1 MTVSSQTNNETF
13 HGNSLTTIWDLP
25 FRFFDNADID
35 VYLIDPVTGAAT
47 PMVLGTDYTL
57 SGAGLPEQ
65 FGTAP
70 GKITTTLPV
79 VTGKDLYVERVMEAE
94 QHTDIVNQGRFFP
107 EVHEDVFDRLT
118 MLIQQNKNAIN
129 NSLQTNIA
137 RTAWD
142 FKGRPG
148 INVADPTNLQ
158 DAATRNY
165 VEQYIGSIIATGTG
179 PSNFAANVLYTD
191 VVGVVRNLQQLS
203 SVSNTAWGAGMIG
216 RATRQ
221 IETMAELLL
230 TPGRYNN
237 DMVFMERRDA
247 AYDGGSGHMIWASA
261 STTTANNVT
270 VFQVTGTPVG
280 RWLRVYDDLEAAMFG
295 ARPVAGFDNATAFA
309 AIETFLRAELAAF
322 RKLPI
327 VWLNSGTYEESV
339 ASNWGIQGATIL
351 NRGKVKIRCTGLGSA
366 MKLDAGVGIGV
377 NLTNLQIGIGNGFIL
392 ECGPNATATTCYIR
406 NVYLSEIRCRVWG
419 GGLAQAGFSIYGCV
433 LTCFYI
439 GTTPTESAKEP
450 AGQYTNGWYNGGTG
464 TGGKPQF
471 GKIVDESVATAQT
484 AYCTFYNW
492 IGAACQYGMYIV
504 STLGNLWLGGDNEYN
519 TLVGAVF
526 TGTALLNRERGMNHE
541 VNTNGDVECAGNF
554 NTFDCDSV
562 LFKFIAGSG
571 NRLIGGTHDQ
581 VSALG
586 GIGHYIGEIVYGRGL
601 SGNLVIND
609 AATRTRFGECYQ
621 AQTQTWSRGP
631 VLRNNVVI
639 GASPFTYTNTR
650 GRTIR
655 LFLSL
660 GTVSNTSYYRGGTIV
675 SAIGTTNLS
684 VSVSPGDS
692 IVITHTGAPTATEL
706 EE

>member
-13 HGNSLTTIWDLP
+13 NGNSITTIWDLP

-35 VYLIDPVTGAAT
+35 VYLIDPVTGATT

-79 VTGKDLYVERVMEAE
+79 ATGKNLYVERVMEAE
-94 QHTDIVNQGRFFP
+94 QLTDIVNQGRFFP

-118 MLIQQNKNAIN
+118 MLLQQNNNDTI
-129 NSLQTNIA
+129 NSLKKNLA

-142 FKGRPG
+142 FKGLPG

-165 VEQYIGSIIATGTG
+165 VEQYIGGIIATGTG

-203 SVSNTAWGAGMIG
+203 SVANTAWGAGMIG

-351 NRGKVKIRCTGLGSA
+351 NRGKVKIRCTGTGSA
-366 MKLDAGVGIGV
+366 MILDAGVGLGV
-377 NLTNLQIGIGNGFIL
+377 NIVGMTFGQGTGFIF
-392 ECGPNATATTCYIR
+392 ECGPTATATTVFIR
-406 NVYLSEIRCRVWG
+406 NVYLSEIRARVWG
-419 GGLAQAGFSIYGCV
+419 GGLAQAGFTILGCV
-433 LTCFYI
+433 LSQFYI
-439 GTTPTESAKEP
+439 GTTPTESAKEKP
-450 AGQYTNGWYNGGTG
+450 ADYINGWYL
-464 TGGKPQF
+464 GGKPQF
-471 GKIVDESVATAQT
+471 GKIVNESGAAQQT
-484 AYCTFYNW
+484 SYCKFNNW
-492 IGAACQYGMYIV
+492 IGAACQYGMYID
-504 STLGNLWLGGDNEYN
+504 STLGCIWDGGDNEYN
-519 TLVGAVF
+519 TNTGQVF
-526 TGTALLNRERGMNHE
+526 TVNAIGNKEDGINLE
-541 VNTNGDVECAGNF
+541 VNTNIDSQCLGRYNEF
-554 NTFDCDSV
+554 ICDSV
-562 LFKFIAGSG
+562 NFDLTGGFG
-571 NRLIGGTHDQ
+571 NRLLGGQHNQLSISGGT
-581 VSALG
+581 G
-586 GIGHYIGEIVYGRGL
+586 NYIGDVVYGRGL
-601 SGNLVIND
+601 AGNLVITDTGTNS
-609 AATRTRFGECYQ
+609 AFGWCYQ
-621 AQTQTWSRGP
+621 AQSQKWSRGP
-631 VLRNNVVI
+631 SVVGAI
-639 GASPFTYTNTR
+639 TVTASPFHYLNTTNR
-650 GRTIR
+650 VRKVGI
-655 LFLSL
+655 SG
-660 GTVSNTSYYRGGTIV
+660 GTVSNVSYFRGAQLIGA
-675 SAIGTTNLS
+675 SAGGG
-684 VSVSPGDS
+684 VWDMSPGDE
-692 IVITHTGAPTATEL
+692 IVVTYSSLPTMAFASE
-706 EE
+706 